1 MKSGL
6 ILENNDVK
14 KIIAEHFN
22 VDESCVVK
30 SQYTWTVVTGETDS
44 KKEEWYKEDERI
56 QVNKGERGV
65 FNEKK
70 TNIFIWKTCKGI
82 CFKMQML
89 WLMLCR
95 IILYWATKKRKQT
108 TMQR

>member
-44 KKEEWYKEDERI
+44 KKEEWYKEDFSLQIRHAFT
-56 QVNKGERGV
+56 RA
-65 FNEKK
+65 F
-70 TNIFIWKTCKGI
+70 
-82 CFKMQML
+82 L
-89 WLMLCR
+89 R
-95 IILYWATKKRKQT
+95 RKESI
-108 TMQR
+108 MKIVRE

>member
-44 KKEEWYKEDERI
+44 KKEAHAGRI
-56 QVNKGERGV
+56 RRVDRKRSKWEL
-65 FNEKK
+65 
-70 TNIFIWKTCKGI
+70 I
-82 CFKMQML
+82 CQLLIETLHNMKIGL
-89 WLMLCR
+89 LKL
-95 IILYWATKKRKQT
+95 KKRKEILKIGLLI
-108 TMQR
+108 